1 MKPRQKKIVYW
12 TTACLEPEIEA
23 VSKEVSELAAIFK
36 PAFIFAI
43 NPNILFKFSFQRR
56 HIGFNHRFYPLL
68 RLLVPILERWGHI
81 NHVYGNLCPWL
92 FYKGLKKN
100 SVIHTIA
107 SEQGDMNAAFLSKCK
122 IIVVQTKAMMDRL
135 ISFGVD
141 RKKIFLVYP
150 GIDLKKFFFDRTYP
164 SLSSPKVLFAT
175 APRQEE
181 ELEERGVYVL
191 LEAARLN
198 TSIQYTFL
206 FRKWDRNYTSFPK
219 VRNFITAHGLTN
231 VTLRNEFVADMAK
244 EYRDHHFTIIPF
256 IQENGGKQCPNSALE
271 SIASGRP
278 VLVSE
283 ASAFSE
289 FVRENHCGVVY
300 NNTPQ
305 GIVQTICNS
314 VSVYRK
320 LVFETSG
327 VASTFFDLT
336 HYLSRYRRFYKML
349 NTAL

>member
-1 MKPRQKKIVYW
+1 MKPRQKRIIYW

-36 PAFIFAI
+36 PVFIFAI
-43 NPNILFKFSFQRR
+43 NPNILFKLSFQRR

-92 FYKGLKKN
+92 YHKGLKKN
-100 SVIHTIA
+100 PVIHTIA
-107 SEQGDMNAAFLSKCK
+107 SEQGDMNAAFFSKCK
-122 IIVVQTKAMMDRL
+122 VIVVQTKTMMDRL

-150 GIDLKKFFFDRTYP
+150 GIDLQKFFFDRTYP
-164 SLSSPKVLFAT
+164 SLIPPKVLFAT
-175 APRQEE
+175 APRQEK

-198 TSIQYTFL
+198 TSIHYTLL
-206 FRKWDRNYTSFPK
+206 FRKWDRHYTSIAT
-219 VRNFITAHGLTN
+219 VRNYITAKGLTN

-256 IQENGGKQCPNSALE
+256 TRENGGKQCPNSALE

-278 VLVSE
+278 VLVSK
-283 ASAFSE
+283 ASPFSE

-305 GIVQTICNS
+305 GIVQSILDS
-314 VSVYRK
+314 ISVYQE
-320 LVFETSG
+320 LVFDISG
-327 VASTFFDLT
+327 IASIFFNST
-336 HYLSRYRRFYKML
+336 QCLSTYKFL
-349 NTAL
+349 YDGIYE